1 VCLKYKKQT
10 IDCAVIDGLCTMY
23 HRGMS
28 KIKSI
33 SAFNKHYKNMYV
45 EKMEQ
50 AMPVGIKNVWFRS
63 DSAIRLHIVNYAQRF

>member
-1 VCLKYKKQT
+1 
-10 IDCAVIDGLCTMY
+10 
-23 HRGMS
+23 
-28 KIKSI
+28 
-33 SAFNKHYKNMYV
+33 MYV